1 MLISK
6 NSGTIQIF
14 SKPGKYNRWRIIS
27 ILIVGIMIGSAFY
40 TTNFIYKNI
49 YTTLANAN
57 TIIVLSSSLVV
68 DAVDI
73 KNYNLAEAKKKEK
86 ATVFA
91 WPKDLRVIFNYE
103 NTSSSTSSTTR

>member
-1 MLISK
+1 MLINK
-6 NSGTIQIF
+6 NLDINQIF
-14 SKPGKYNRWRIIS
+14 GSAGKYARWRIIS

-57 TIIVLSSSLVV
+57 TIIVLSSSLGV

-73 KNYNLAEAKKKEK
+73 KNYTLAEEKKQKK
-86 ATVFA
+86 AETFV
-91 WPKDLRVIFNYE
+91 WPTNLRTIFNYE
-103 NTSSSTSSTTR
+103 ITPSSTKP